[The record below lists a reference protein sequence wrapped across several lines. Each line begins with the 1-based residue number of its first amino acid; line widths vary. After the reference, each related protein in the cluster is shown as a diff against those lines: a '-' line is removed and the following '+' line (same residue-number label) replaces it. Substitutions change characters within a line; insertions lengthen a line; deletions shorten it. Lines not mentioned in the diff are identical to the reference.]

1 MCNIFNKLCIIIEND
16 WTFRCKLTRPV
27 GNVDHQGL
35 RTAPCV
41 PSPLL
46 LPVPRFSSLT
56 WMWISSRASVAYHAR
71 RPGARRGVGAA
82 SARCASVVCI
92 VLAWR
97 RTSSVRPSSLKERV
111 KIWATLF
118 LLTKISRC
126 KRSSGRRRRLARAS
140 ATGRCEART
149 WAKPGGGDRAR
160 ADPLPHLADA

>member
-1 MCNIFNKLCIIIEND
+1 MDEHEKAISHHFKSVYMCNIFNKLCIIIEND

-71 RPGARRGVGAA
+71 RPGARRGV
-82 SARCASVVCI
+82 SKVCKRRI
-92 VLAWR
+92 VLAMA
-97 RTSSVRPSSLKERV
+97 SHIVRPSDVV
-111 KIWATLF
+111 K
-118 LLTKISRC
+118 
-126 KRSSGRRRRLARAS
+126 GARENL
-140 ATGRCEART
+140 GHVV
-149 WAKPGGGDRAR
+149 P
-160 ADPLPHLADA
+160 ADQDFPMQAV

>member
-1 MCNIFNKLCIIIEND
+1 MIYYND
-16 WTFRCKLTRPV
+16 WRFRCKSTRPV

-71 RPGARRGVGAA
+71 RRRSAWRRRGV
-82 SARCASVVCI
+82 CKVCKRRI

-126 KRSSGRRRRLARAS
+126 KRSSGRRRRLARDRRP
-140 ATGRCEART
+140 GVVRRT